1 MSSND
6 TKVDN
11 SKKGL
16 KTSKVSTRRK
26 NMKQKKNTSKNTI
39 SDFNSVKP
47 QKLIKA
53 LNRMSEDQIA
63 KMPKDIV
70 HKLRKTLNPYGRT
83 IEGADNFLNFSATNL
98 REEYLIRLIVTS
110 FVAYLN
116 RMCDEWEVPD
126 DVPVVPVHEYL
137 RNPESVKPKPLANG
151 KEMAPK
157 IRKAYKENEQKMK
170 KRVIV
175 KEFLEDFLQFDPNK
189 HVRSAYKPNFDD
201 PEREFVDTDA
211 GKLAV
216 EHREKVMKDHD
227 FKRGRKKHELKQ
239 KSKKT
244 EKVVRYI
251 KDKNGKKKPI
261 KIDVPISKLKR
272 KRNKKK
278 ISYNKVSRGAKDDM
292 IDQNTTEMIPPA
304 DTYARFKRYM
314 AAHYEE
320 LRDVLAENKF
330 CILKDYLEDPN
341 NDLRNR
347 LGKVA
352 YGKLY
357 NYLSKHEKVLKLHVK
372 DLYCYKPDLEL
383 ALNPYSWH
391 KTRQEA
397 EDFKKK
403 HRNEVITDVI
413 TAHSGKW
420 NFYGPFKAVRERM
433 NFYNDKTMVLESIMT
448 QLEED
453 AKTGADLMRKRT
465 REKKNK
471 NIKQE
476 GADDPTVKKWLG
488 RNSSLADMGAEH
500 INKDDDLSK
509 LQVDVFTVSKG
520 GTDIQ
525 KDYFET
531 EAVPPESAT

>member
-1 MSSND
+1 METNN
-6 TKVDN
+6 TKKTKSRN
-11 SKKGL
+11 MTKG
-16 KTSKVSTRRK
+16 KSR
-26 NMKQKKNTSKNTI
+26 QKKNVLDNTY
-39 SDFNSVKP
+39 SDFNSIKP

-53 LNRMSEDQIA
+53 LNRMSEEQIG
-63 KMPKDIV
+63 KMPEDIV
-70 HKLRKTLNPYGRT
+70 HKLRKALNPYGRT
-83 IEGADNFLNFSATNL
+83 IEGSDNYLNFSATNL

-116 RMCDEWEVPD
+116 RMCDEWQVPD

-137 RNPESVKPKPLANG
+137 RNPDSVKPKPLANG
-151 KEMAPK
+151 REMAPK
-157 IRKAYKENEQKMK
+157 IKKAYKENEKKMK
-170 KRVIV
+170 KRIIV
-175 KEFLEDFLQFDPNK
+175 KEFLEDFLQFNPNK
-189 HVRSAYKPNFDD
+189 HVRSAYKPNFED
-201 PEREFVDTDA
+201 PERNIVDTNA

-216 EHREKVMKDHD
+216 EHREKVLKDHD
-227 FKRGRKKHELKQ
+227 LKRDRKKHELKQ

-244 EKVVRYI
+244 ETVIRYI
-251 KDKNGKKKPI
+251 KDQNGKKKPI
-261 KIDVPISKLKR
+261 KKEVPISKLKR
-272 KRNKKK
+272 MRKKK
-278 ISYNKVSRGAKDDM
+278 KKTLSYNKVSKGAKDDM

-304 DTYARFKRYM
+304 DTYSRFKRYM
-314 AAHYEE
+314 TAHYEE
-320 LRDVLAENKF
+320 LRNVLSENKF

-341 NDLRNR
+341 NDLRNK
-347 LGKVA
+347 LGTVA

-391 KTRQEA
+391 KTRKEA

-433 NFYNDKTMVLESIMT
+433 NFYNEKTMVLESIMT
-448 QLEED
+448 QIEED

-465 REKKNK
+465 RTQKNK
-471 NIKQE
+471 NIREE
-476 GADDPTVKKWLG
+476 GDDDPTVKKWLG

-509 LQVDVFTVSKG
+509 LQVDVFTVSGG
-520 GTDIQ
+520 GTDVQ

-531 EAVPPESAT
+531 KAIPPDSTT